1 MKLTELSP
9 KGTDPEV
16 QGKLCHPLKSYL
28 QLPLLSWSL
37 AQRRCAIIGA
47 TVGWAGLQT
56 ETLHKQC
63 SIVRGIG
70 RCQVL

>member
-16 QGKLCHPLKSYL
+16 QGKLFHPSHICSCHLFPG
-28 QLPLLSWSL
+28 
-37 AQRRCAIIGA
+37 RCAIVGA

-56 ETLHKQC
+56 EMLHKQC
-63 SIVRGIG
+63 STVRGIG